1 MVVDG
6 VAMDNLRPWEKVE
19 VVLRRHWIVYA
30 ILWLYFISGLILTLA
45 LLWYFWANMLTT
57 FWLSLFWMVFSL
69 FLYVEWLNHELDMF
83 VITNTRVIGIEQK
96 SFLDRTVS
104 ECSLGQVQEVNSA
117 TKWFFANILNYGTVN
132 IQTAGNASN
141 FAMDF
146 CPESLENA
154 RKVLN
159 IVDHYRDTHS
169 KVEKK
174 TTEPIQST

>member
-1 MVVDG
+1 
-6 VAMDNLRPWEKVE
+6 
-19 VVLRRHWIVYA
+19 
-30 ILWLYFISGLILTLA
+30 
-45 LLWYFWANMLTT
+45 
-57 FWLSLFWMVFSL
+57 
-69 FLYVEWLNHELDMF
+69 MF

-132 IQTAGNASN
+132 IQTAWNASN
-141 FAMDF
+141 FAMEF

-169 KVEKK
+169 NVEKK
-174 TTEPIQST
+174 TSGPTQST